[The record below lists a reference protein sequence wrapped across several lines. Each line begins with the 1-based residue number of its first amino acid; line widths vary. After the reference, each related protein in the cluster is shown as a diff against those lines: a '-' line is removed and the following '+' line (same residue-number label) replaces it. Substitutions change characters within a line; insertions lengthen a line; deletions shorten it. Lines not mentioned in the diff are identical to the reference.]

1 MSRKEG
7 FKFRLKAVTGS
18 GIQLG
23 NAILYQG
30 KVREK
35 SEILKSGVCSWV
47 RWQYQVRLL
56 QTKTGQE
63 GFFWRE
69 VSVA

>member
-7 FKFRLKAVTGS
+7 FNFRLEAATGS
-18 GIQLG
+18 GIELG

-35 SEILKSGVCSWV
+35 SEILKSGVCSWG
-47 RWQYQVRLL
+47 RWQYQIRLL
-56 QTKTGQE
+56 QTKKGQE

-69 VSVA
+69 ASVA